1 MVTAEP
7 LMAYVDGSRPL
18 TPDTVRT
25 LAAACDTAE
34 DRGEQGVAVVHVS
47 GVLAGDWAGGL
58 STPLVSK
65 WERTV
70 RRLESLPVVTIAVAD
85 GECGGTALDALLAT
99 DYRIA
104 GAGTRLLLPGTA
116 GGTWPGMA
124 LFRLARQAA
133 GTASAR
139 QAILFGQ
146 PISAGEALGI
156 GLIDEVAEDVT
167 TALGK
172 AIELAVSAHGS
183 ELAIRRQLMTEALT
197 VSYEDALGA
206 HLAACDRAL
215 RRETASA
222 A

>member
-1 MVTAEP
+1 MVTAQP
-7 LMAYVDGSRPL
+7 HVTYVDGSRPL
-18 TPDTVRT
+18 TPDTVRA
-25 LAAACDTAE
+25 LAAVCDAAGDHAE
-34 DRGEQGVAVVHVS
+34 RDVVVVHAS
-47 GVLAGDWAGGL
+47 GAPDGDWAGAL

-85 GECGGTALDALLAT
+85 GECGGIALDALLAS

-104 GAGTRLLLPGTA
+104 RTGTRLVLSGTA
-116 GGTWPGMA
+116 AGAWPGMA

-139 QAILFGQ
+139 QAILFGR
-146 PISAGEALGI
+146 PITAGEALGI

-167 TALGK
+167 TALGQ
-172 AIELAVSAHGS
+172 AIELAVSVPGS
-183 ELAIRRQLMTEALT
+183 ELAIRRQLMAEALS
-197 VSYEDALGA
+197 VSYEEALGA